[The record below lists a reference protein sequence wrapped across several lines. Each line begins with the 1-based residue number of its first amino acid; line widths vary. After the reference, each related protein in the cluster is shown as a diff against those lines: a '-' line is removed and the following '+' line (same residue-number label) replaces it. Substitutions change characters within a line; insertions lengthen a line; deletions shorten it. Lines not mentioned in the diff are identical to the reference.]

1 MPQQEMFFERQV
13 GDKRIVVLKS
23 YDRAFAREAFDQMQP
38 EALHFL
44 GRFLELDSDKSVAD
58 ASSDDD
64 HIEALWQEVQ
74 DGAREEWNTFSY
86 FIVTEETAGRSL
98 SLFVSPDWPTAEA
111 FAKQHIS
118 AARLS

>member
-38 EALHFL
+38 EALRFL
-44 GRFLELDSDKSVAD
+44 GRFLELDSDKSVDD

-98 SLFVSPDWPTAEA
+98 PLFVSPDWPSAEA
-111 FAKQHIS
+111 FAKQHI
-118 AARLS
+118 AC